1 MNKGLNMKGA
11 IVFLAAFAL
20 FLLISLG
27 YADLPP
33 GRQIYD
39 ATIGE
44 DIGDYTNL
52 VVGVFNGVVWAF
64 IVYVIFWILSS
75 YVFKK
80 EPTATINVKT

>member
-1 MNKGLNMKGA
+1 MKGA
-11 IVFLAAFAL
+11 LVFLAAFAL
-20 FLLISLG
+20 FLVISLG

-33 GRQIYD
+33 GCQIFD
-39 ATIGE
+39 AVVGQ

-52 VVGVFNGVVWAF
+52 VIGVFNGAVWGLV
-64 IVYVIFWILSS
+64 VYVIYWILAD

>member
-1 MNKGLNMKGA
+1 MKGA

-20 FLLISLG
+20 FLLISLA

>member
-1 MNKGLNMKGA
+1 MKGA

-39 ATIGE
+39 AAIGE